1 MHTTTRRLAGALA
14 LIPVALLTSACSD
27 GGGGTAV
34 AEITE
39 NADLSDGTLPGDVL
53 ADGMRDLGD
62 WRDLMP
68 GEGGE
73 DLPTDDW
80 DSDSGVVGSWFSVD
94 DYYNYLSFYND
105 GSASL
110 ITEADTCYGTF
121 TEAGSVTQLQFP
133 DCSGSTYTSGTATLS
148 SDTLAVAWADGTSE
162 GYSQNAADAPASPD
176 DDGGGG
182 DGTEN
187 VAEEISG
194 LWSGNDGSFF
204 MVIPSQESGTGIANA
219 SYLASGSATECIGIV
234 LEDLLG
240 DGWDA
245 TVSCDET
252 GEGDFLFA
260 DLTLDGE
267 VLTVSWPDTGES
279 AEYQWVSEWDA
290 ALPEDTQES

>member
-1 MHTTTRRLAGALA
+1 MHTTARRLAGALA
-14 LIPVALLTSACSD
+14 LIPMTLAIGACSD
-27 GGGGTAV
+27 GGGGGAAV

-39 NADLSDGTLPGDVL
+39 NADLSDGTLPGEL
-53 ADGMRDLGD
+53 IADGMRDLGD

-68 GEGGE
+68 EEGGE

-94 DYYNYLSFYND
+94 DYCNYLSFYDD

-110 ITEADTCYGTF
+110 ITEAETCYGTF

-148 SDTLAVAWADGTSE
+148 SDTLEVSWADGTSE

-176 DDGGGG
+176 DGG

-187 VAEEISG
+187 VAEEIAG
-194 LWSGNDGSFF
+194 IWAGDDGSFF
-204 MVIPSQESGTGIANA
+204 LVVPSQESGTGIANA
-219 SYLASGSATECIGIV
+219 SYLAPGSTTECLGII
-234 LEDLLG
+234 LEDILG

-245 TVSCDET
+245 TVSCDES
-252 GEGDFLFA
+252 GEGGLLFA

-267 VLTVSWPDTGES
+267 ILTVSWPDTGES
-279 AEYQWVSEWDA
+279 AAYQWYSEWDA
-290 ALPEDTQES
+290 ALPDDTQES